1 MEGDNWLVI
10 YLNDINKKQNEEE
23 FLLYLF
29 AQRKLY
35 SNAKIINF
43 LLFWIG
49 VAIYILGLLPIIKN
63 NFDYHYNL
71 ATVIW
76 IVISQILNDRSVS
89 IKLMA
94 AEYQEYI
101 DRSLFDFPINDD
113 IISNLDKLKRYAI
126 DLKIKHNK
134 EFNEKIKPNTKGTI
148 YNWYSDVSNLPI
160 EIARLFCQNE
170 NCHWESK
177 LRRDYNK
184 VLYFLIITAI
194 STYVYMLVKYYS
206 GYAIFNLIY
215 AIPVSIE
222 IMKLIKHNNE
232 IIKICDEL
240 EDRINRVYTYISKKL
255 NDIDNQY
262 LYNESIVIQ
271 RKIFDY
277 RKTNISIPD
286 FLYYFLRK
294 KYQKESTQF
303 IEMLKGE
310 ILDKYKK
317 VIITED

>member
-1 MEGDNWLVI
+1 MI
-10 YLNDINKKQNEEE
+10 CLNDINKKQNKEE
-23 FLLYLF
+23 FLLYF
-29 AQRKLY
+29 FTQRKLY
-35 SNAKIINF
+35 SNAKIINL

-49 VAIYILGLLPIIKN
+49 VAIYILGLSPIVKN

-101 DRSLFDFPINDD
+101 DRSLFGFPINDD
-113 IISNLDKLKRYAI
+113 IISNLDKLKRCAI
-126 DLKIKHNK
+126 GLKIKHNK
-134 EFNEKIKPNTKGTI
+134 EFNEKVKPNAKKTI

-170 NCHWESK
+170 NCHWENK

-184 VLYFLIITAI
+184 VLYFLIITVI
-194 STYVYMLVKYYS
+194 STYVYLLVKYYS

-215 AIPVSIE
+215 AVPVSIE
-222 IMKLIKHNNE
+222 IMKLIKHNND

-240 EDRINRVYTYISKKL
+240 EDRMNRVYTYISEKL
-255 NDIDNQY
+255 EDMDNQY
-262 LYNESIVIQ
+262 LYNESIAIQ
-271 RKIFDY
+271 RKIFEY
-277 RKTNISIPD
+277 RKTNIPVPN
-286 FLYYFLRK
+286 FLYNFLRK
-294 KYQKESTQF
+294 RYQKESNQF
-303 IEMLKGE
+303 IKMLKDE
-310 ILDKYKK
+310 ILEKYKSI
-317 VIITED
+317 VIED